1 MLNWIS
7 FLTFLMV
14 TFAGV
19 PKFSYWDFR
28 AAASSVSVLSLK
40 RLFMFYHWAEYGS
53 VRESAGTHVKLEDDV

>member
-14 TFAGV
+14 TFVGV

-28 AAASSVSVLSLK
+28 ATAFSISVLSLK
-40 RLFMFYHWAEYGS
+40 RLFMFYHWAEYGW
-53 VRESAGTHVKLEDDV
+53 VRESAGTHVKLEGDV